1 MAAARLRQNTIDPI
15 ADQKTANVSE
25 VGRGAQPEGEV
36 GGGESASVSGRK
48 KEYPEELKG
57 PIVDLEKKLRY
68 KTIGLTG

>member
-1 MAAARLRQNTIDPI
+1 MAVARLRQNTIDPI
-15 ADQKTANVSE
+15 ADQKTANASE

-48 KEYPEELKG
+48 EYPEELKG
-57 PIVDLEKKLRY
+57 PIVDLEKKLWY